1 MLGFLTAIGYQQ
13 WVLPA
18 LLAIPLMGA
27 VGIWVH
33 AVGRSTH
40 GEDEVSTG
48 TANVPRM
55 MALVMFAIE
64 FVVSLGLW
72 WSYDPSV
79 AAWQSTGRGSRRGAS
94 GSRWASTASP

>member
-33 AVGRSTH
+33 SVGRSTH
-40 GEDEVSTG
+40 GEDEVATG
-48 TANVPRM
+48 TAMPT
-55 MALVMFAIE
+55 L
-64 FVVSLGLW
+64 
-72 WSYDPSV
+72 
-79 AAWQSTGRGSRRGAS
+79 Q
-94 GSRWASTASP
+94 